1 VLLILLFIFD
11 CPQPCGPPNN
21 AFIGAAAAPGIPA
34 LAGVGATPV
43 AGGAGTVQ
51 PFFDIDWSY
60 CCMRVCLV
68 FLSRTCIQ
76 TVRTRHNAGAPL
88 APMFAAIVAREPEA
102 SAAQRSQPTTRARPR
117 CLAPFRRSRCRRH
130 RCARVEAK
138 PGV

>member
-60 CCMRVCLV
+60 CCKRVCLV

-76 TVRTRHNAGAPL
+76 TVRTRHNAEAPL
-88 APMFAAIVAREPEA
+88 APMFAAIVARA
-102 SAAQRSQPTTRARPR
+102 RGIGSAAIAAYNAG
-117 CLAPFRRSRCRRH
+117 APP
-130 RCARVEAK
+130 V
-138 PGV
+138 PGAVPPLTLPAAPVCTC